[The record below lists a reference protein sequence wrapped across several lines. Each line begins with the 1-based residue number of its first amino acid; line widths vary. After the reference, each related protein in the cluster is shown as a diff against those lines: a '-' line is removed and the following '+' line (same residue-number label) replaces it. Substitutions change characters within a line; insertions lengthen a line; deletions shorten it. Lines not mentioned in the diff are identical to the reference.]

1 MFILDAKNIKDARIT
16 IFLISVN
23 ALLFLFFLITLED
36 VQKIFFLLVQINSK
50 IINDLEIW
58 RLFTSMFL
66 HGDALHLFSNMISL
80 LIFGAYVELN
90 YSKYQFIIIY
100 FISGLIGSFF
110 SMLYLPLYTISLG
123 ASGAIFGLIGAAFS
137 ILIIQR
143 DTPLIFL
150 GLIYVFYFVFSSFSP
165 NINYFAH
172 IFGLLA
178 GFIMGY
184 LFKRK
189 KKPAVRNPY

>member
-1 MFILDAKNIKDARIT
+1 MFILDASNFKKARIT
-16 IFLISVN
+16 IFLISINV
-23 ALLFLFFLITLED
+23 LLYVFFSFAFED
-36 VQKIFFLLVQINSK
+36 IFYLLVQINSK
-50 IINDLEIW
+50 IINELEIW

-66 HGDALHLFSNMISL
+66 HGDALHLFSNMVSL

-100 FISGLIGSFF
+100 IISGLVGSFF
-110 SMLYLPLYTISLG
+110 SMLLLPPYTASLG

-137 ILIIQR
+137 ILIVQR
-143 DTPLIFL
+143 DIPLIFL

-165 NINYFAH
+165 NVNYLAH

-178 GFIMGY
+178 GLIIGY
-184 LFKRK
+184 FFKRNK
-189 KKPAVRNPY
+189 KTVVRYQY

>member
-1 MFILDAKNIKDARIT
+1 MFILEASNIKEARIT
-16 IFLISVN
+16 IFLISIN
-23 ALLFLFFLITLED
+23 TLLFIFFSFAFED
-36 VQKIFFLLVQINSK
+36 VFYLLVQINSK

-58 RLFTSMFL
+58 RLLTSMFL
-66 HGDALHLFSNMISL
+66 HGDALHLFSNMVSL
-80 LIFGAYVELN
+80 LIFGAYVELS

-100 FISGLIGSFF
+100 IISGLFGSFF
-110 SMLYLPLYTISLG
+110 SMLLLPLNTISLG

-137 ILIIQR
+137 IQIVRR
-143 DTPLIFL
+143 DTSLIFL

-178 GFIMGY
+178 GLILGF
-184 LFKRK
+184 LFKRNK
-189 KKPAVRNPY
+189 KSMVRYQD

>member
-1 MFILDAKNIKDARIT
+1 MFILEASNFKEARIT

-23 ALLFLFFLITLED
+23 VLLYVLFSFALED
-36 VQKIFFLLVQINSK
+36 VFYLLVQINSK

-66 HGDALHLFSNMISL
+66 HGDVLHLFSNMVSL
-80 LIFGAYVELN
+80 LIFGAYVELSF
-90 YSKYQFIIIY
+90 SKYQFIILY
-100 FISGLIGSFF
+100 FVSGLIGSFF
-110 SMLYLPLYTISLG
+110 SMLFLPSNVISLG

-137 ILIIQR
+137 ILIVQR

-165 NINYFAH
+165 GINYLAH
-172 IFGLLA
+172 IFGLSGGL
-178 GFIMGY
+178 IIGY
-184 LFKRK
+184 LLKRN
-189 KKPAVRNPY
+189 KKPIAKY